1 MPAGTEN
8 ARSTGIAHTEAIM
21 DRSTPPPPNEGAPK
35 DVTAPAP
42 EPQSDGAEGADREH
56 EEEPRRTEP
65 PNTKT
70 GPFVA
75 PKFGLREAAVP
86 SSSQPTSCSTLA

>member
-1 MPAGTEN
+1 
-8 ARSTGIAHTEAIM
+8 M
-21 DRSTPPPPNEGAPK
+21 DRSTPAPPHEGTPK
-35 DVTAPAP
+35 DATAPAP

-56 EEEPRRTEP
+56 EGAPIRTEP

-75 PKFGLREAAVP
+75 PKFG
-86 SSSQPTSCSTLA
+86 SSGSGGAELEPPTKL